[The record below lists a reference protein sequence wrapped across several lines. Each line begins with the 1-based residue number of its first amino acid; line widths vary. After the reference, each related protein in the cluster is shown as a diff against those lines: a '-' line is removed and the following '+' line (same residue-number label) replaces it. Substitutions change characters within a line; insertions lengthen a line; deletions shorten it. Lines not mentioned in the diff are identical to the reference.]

1 VTPGDRAEQDAL
13 RKAQDRTTSERQPID
28 WERAGAARLRLL
40 LAVPTGLEVIAAD
53 EAAQQG
59 IGARTQAGPGLI
71 RCPLGTI
78 ASTLIPTLRCVYH
91 LLVDAGRAGPI
102 PFESPEQSA
111 AAVAALVGAS
121 AELRTIREWLRAGT
135 EPIRYRLSIEQKR
148 LRRETVRAMLDAV
161 RATCSPLGLVDSPS
175 RYDIELLLRSD
186 AAGSRLLIRPSFMPD
201 PRFAY
206 RHKDVGASINPVV
219 AACLARLLRTS
230 GGATVLDP
238 TCGSG
243 TLLIERAFLDRTSR
257 LFGLDISRTA
267 VVAARTNAQAAGL
280 ARRVNIGQGDAT
292 RSRYYRA
299 CDEAIA
305 NLPFG
310 LRTGRADTDLAQ
322 LYQSILDNLA
332 RCLRPGGRAL
342 LYTTNKKML
351 DGALAH
357 HRATFT
363 VERESRVL
371 SGGLWG
377 HLSIIRH
384 V

>member
-1 VTPGDRAEQDAL
+1 
-13 RKAQDRTTSERQPID
+13 
-28 WERAGAARLRLL
+28 
-40 LAVPTGLEVIAAD
+40 
-53 EAAQQG
+53 
-59 IGARTQAGPGLI
+59 
-71 RCPLGTI
+71 
-78 ASTLIPTLRCVYH
+78 
-91 LLVDAGRAGPI
+91 
-102 PFESPEQSA
+102 
-111 AAVAALVGAS
+111 
-121 AELRTIREWLRAGT
+121 
-135 EPIRYRLSIEQKR
+135 
-148 LRRETVRAMLDAV
+148 ML
-161 RATCSPLGLVDSPS
+161 
-175 RYDIELLLRSD
+175 
-186 AAGSRLLIRPSFMPD
+186 D

-219 AACLARLLRTS
+219 AACLARLLRTF
-230 GGATVLDP
+230 GEATVLDP

-292 RSRYYRA
+292 QSRYYRA

-310 LRTGRADTDLAQ
+310 LRTGRADTDLAR
-322 LYQSILDNLA
+322 LYQAILDNLA
-332 RCLRPGGRAL
+332 ECLRPGGRAL

-357 HRATFT
+357 HRATLT

-377 HLSIIRH
+377 HISIFRH